1 MDQKPLHSG
10 KCRCMVPFRNAV
22 ILLGNQINYDNEL
35 LLPSRLKGNDS
46 TLCHIY
52 LGMDGLALKVV
63 VLVLVLS

>member
-1 MDQKPLHSG
+1 
-10 KCRCMVPFRNAV
+10 MVPFRNAV